1 MNTSPSPAGDRLL
14 FLLKRR
20 GPLDA
25 AALARELAITPQAVR
40 EQLAGLETAGLV
52 RHQDMVQGRG
62 RPRRCWH
69 LTEAS
74 RARFPDTHAELS
86 VALIEAVR
94 AEFGEA
100 GLAQLIARREAAT
113 LADYRTRLAV
123 LEGLGERVRALA
135 AIRSEEGYMA
145 ECRPTGDGRGYYLIE
160 HHCPICAAARACQGF
175 CRAELAVFQA
185 VLGEGVRVTR
195 EAHLLAADQRCV
207 YRVEADQPRGGDH
220 HPAAGHG

>member
-1 MNTSPSPAGDRLL
+1 MKQSSIPASDRLL

-25 AALARELAITPQAVR
+25 MTLARELGVTAQAVR
-40 EQLAGLETAGLV
+40 EQLSSLAAAGLV
-52 RHQDMVQGRG
+52 AHEDIVQGRG
-62 RPRRCWH
+62 RPRRQWQ

-86 VALIEAVR
+86 VALIETVR

-100 GLAQLIARREAAT
+100 GLEQLIARREAAT
-113 LADYRTRLAV
+113 LEAYRARLAG
-123 LEGLGERVRALA
+123 LTDLGERLAALA
-135 AIRSEEGYMA
+135 TIRSEEGYMA
-145 ECRPTGDGRGYYLIE
+145 ECRASEDGRGYYLIE

-185 VLGEGVRVTR
+185 VLGEGARISR

-207 YRVEADQPRGGDH
+207 YRVEAI
-220 HPAAGHG
+220 